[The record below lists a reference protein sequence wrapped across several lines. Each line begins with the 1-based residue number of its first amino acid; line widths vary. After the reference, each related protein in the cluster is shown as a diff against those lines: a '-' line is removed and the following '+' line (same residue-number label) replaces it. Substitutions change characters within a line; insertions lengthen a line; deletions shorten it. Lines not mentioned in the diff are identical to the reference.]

1 MKPQHRV
8 ALIATLSVSTT
19 NFTLAGSVT
28 TSFTVNATV
37 ASNCLVSSTSLNF
50 GIYDPLSTSDA
61 TTSSTITVKC
71 SKGTAYTI
79 ALNAGTY
86 SGATDSTRQMTYTG
100 PLTLASSDPMS
111 YGLYSDSAFVNTW
124 GTSAGMTVAS
134 TGIGLNTGIDHTVYG
149 KIPKNQY
156 NVNAGGYQD
165 TIVATISY

>member
-1 MKPQHRV
+1 MKPQQRV
-8 ALIATLSVSTT
+8 ALIAALFVSTS
-19 NFTLAGSVT
+19 NFALAATAT

-50 GIYDPLSTSDA
+50 GTYDPLSTSDA
-61 TTSSTITVKC
+61 TATSTINVKC

-79 ALNAGTY
+79 ALNAGTRN
-86 SGATDSTRQMTYTG
+86 GATDSTRQMTYTG
-100 PLTLASSDPMS
+100 PLTLASSEPMS
-111 YGLYSDSAFVNTW
+111 YGLYSDSLYANNW
-124 GTSAGMTVAS
+124 GTGAAATVAS
-134 TGIGLNTGIDHTVYG
+134 TGVGLNTGIDHTVYG